1 MDDIFDKYEWKAYK
15 NMKKLL
21 NVYKLDLSEYNF
33 LEFYVQTSM
42 PLSVTFH
49 DSEVY
54 INIFNNDMSI
64 IPERIKEKLINLS
77 QIYLDYLF
85 DILNFKE
92 LLEDSDLEDDF
103 EKLIVQNE
111 IKDRIKEYEKNNNKT
126 IHDEFCSLLSI
137 LIITNNEKLRNKQVI
152 E

>member
-15 NMKKLL
+15 NMKKLM